1 MLLLASSRDVA
12 RGGHG
17 GAFARPSL
25 IFAPPSRFIYLK
37 IYNVA
42 IVKSTLLLLTCTERS
57 GIGSVITL
65 VTSRVTKV
73 RSRDPLV

>member
-1 MLLLASSRDVA
+1 MV
-12 RGGHG
+12 GH
-17 GAFARPSL
+17 FPDRHLSL
-25 IFAPPSRFIYLK
+25 PHHQDLK

-73 RSRDPLV
+73 RSHDPLV

>member
-1 MLLLASSRDVA
+1 MLLLASSRGVA

-17 GAFARPSL
+17 GAFARTSL
-25 IFAPPSRFIYLK
+25 ICAHHQDLK
-37 IYNVA
+37 IYSVA

-73 RSRDPLV
+73 RSRDPLI

>member
-1 MLLLASSRDVA
+1 MPIGTV
-12 RGGHG
+12 
-17 GAFARPSL
+17 
-25 IFAPPSRFIYLK
+25 YLFK

>member
-1 MLLLASSRDVA
+1 MLLLASNRGVA

-17 GAFARPSL
+17 GTFARPSL
-25 IFAPPSRFIYLK
+25 IFAPHQDLK